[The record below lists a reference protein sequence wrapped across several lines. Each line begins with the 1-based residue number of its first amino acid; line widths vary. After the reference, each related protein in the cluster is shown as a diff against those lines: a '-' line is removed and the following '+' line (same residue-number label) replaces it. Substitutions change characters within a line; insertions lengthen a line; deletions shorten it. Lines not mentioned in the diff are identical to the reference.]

1 MFIFRYGETSMHIMK
16 SCPNA
21 YNVAMS
27 LTKNSIYKHQFDKKL
42 LALVESGLSQHYLN
56 IENDKL
62 AKLDE
67 ASTTKIIVEPLNFD
81 AVHAII
87 VIFLICLG
95 LCIVTFFLEVFC
107 GLVIFKNDQEIQP
120 K

>member
-1 MFIFRYGETSMHIMK
+1 MHIMK

-67 ASTTKIIVEPLNFD
+67 ASTTKIIVEPLNFE

-107 GLVIFKNDQEIQP
+107 GLIIFKNDQESQP

>member
-1 MFIFRYGETSMHIMK
+1 MHIMK

-67 ASTTKIIVEPLNFD
+67 ASTTKIIVEPLNFPLGYFPGFSAQAD
-81 AVHAII
+81 IVVEAVVMI
-87 VIFLICLG
+87 L
-95 LCIVTFFLEVFC
+95 
-107 GLVIFKNDQEIQP
+107 
-120 K
+120 